1 MSALS
6 LPAGD
11 KNSWVFNRGLHSH
24 HRCTCSILA
33 LIECSWFDF
42 VFLNLLSLFIWNPLF
57 KKGKLLIRTLKST
70 VSKSFPLLGFFPD
83 LWAVWT
89 CGLVVH
95 NRTIKPHADWISLRK
110 TVGKSMNAKRIP
122 FSSVSVQLSS

>member
-1 MSALS
+1 M
-6 LPAGD
+6 
-11 KNSWVFNRGLHSH
+11 
-24 HRCTCSILA
+24 LA

-42 VFLNLLSLFIWNPLF
+42 VVFNLLSLFIWNP
-57 KKGKLLIRTLKST
+57 KIEKGKLLIRTLKST

-83 LWAVWT
+83 VWAVWT

-122 FSSVSVQLSS
+122 FSSLSAQLSS